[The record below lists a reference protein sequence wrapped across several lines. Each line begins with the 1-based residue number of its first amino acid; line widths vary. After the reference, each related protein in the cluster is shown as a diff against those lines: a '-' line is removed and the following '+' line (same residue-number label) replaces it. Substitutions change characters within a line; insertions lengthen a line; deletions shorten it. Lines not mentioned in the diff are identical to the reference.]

1 MTTERRHDIDWLR
14 VIAIGLLLI
23 YHIAIIFQPW
33 ALFIGFIRSDES
45 LESLWKPMTMLNV
58 WRIPLLF
65 YVSGMGLYFAL
76 KKRNWKQ
83 LLVERSKRILLP
95 FIFGIIAITPLHMY
109 IFQEYYNMPLG
120 YYPHMGHLWFLG
132 NIFIYVLLLSPLFF
146 YLKKHDNGKFRNA
159 ISKIMSYAIGPL
171 SISVFFMLEVGVVK
185 PQMFELYARTW
196 HGFFIGFLAFF
207 FGFLFVYSGKVFW
220 QTVSK
225 WKWLYIGI
233 ATVLYLIRFT
243 GFESISN
250 MYITTMESNCWIFG
264 VFGFGYKYLNKPSKT
279 LNYLSQ
285 AAYPV
290 YIIHMFVLY
299 ATAMFIL
306 PLQIPII
313 LKFIGIVAFTGLAC
327 YLIYEFIIRRI
338 SFLKPLFGLKWKFN
352 KVEKQKSEQNN
363 VLKKD
368 LLNIK
373 NTLDLALKEVS
384 ETDKMSS
391 CRL

>member
-65 YVSGMGLYFAL
+65 YVSGMGLYFAMR
-76 KKRNWKQ
+76 KRNWKQ
-83 LLVERSKRILLP
+83 LLLERTKRILLP
-95 FIFGIIAITPLHMY
+95 FIFGIIAITPLHIY
-109 IFQEYYNMPLG
+109 IFNEYYNMPLG

-132 NIFIYVLLLSPLFF
+132 NIFIYVLLLLPLFF

-159 ISKIMSYAIGPL
+159 ISKVMSYTIGPL
-171 SISVFFMLEVGVVK
+171 SISVFFMLEVGIVK
-185 PQMFELYARTW
+185 PQLFEMYAQTW
-196 HGFFIGFLAFF
+196 HGFFNGFLAFF

-233 ATVLYLIRFT
+233 ATVLYIIRFT

-250 MYITTMESNCWIFG
+250 MYITTIESNCWIFG

-279 LNYLSQ
+279 LSYLSQ

-299 ATAMFIL
+299 AGAMFIL
-306 PLQIPII
+306 PLQIPIL
-313 LKFIGIVAFTGLAC
+313 LKFIAIVTFTGLAC
-327 YLIYEFIIRRI
+327 FFIYEFIIRRI
-338 SFLKPLFGLKWKFN
+338 GFLRPLFGLKWSFK
-352 KVEKQKSEQNN
+352 KAHKKKLILEIDNN
-363 VLKKD
+363 NYK
-368 LLNIK
+368 
-373 NTLDLALKEVS
+373 
-384 ETDKMSS
+384 
-391 CRL
+391 